1 MLRRAPLFL
10 MGFAGPA
17 YQSGVLPSVSTM
29 EFKWRK
35 VGNVLLGKFRA
46 SHKLEDP
53 VVPQGGLSSSVLV
66 LSATFL

>member
-35 VGNVLLGKFRA
+35 VGTVLLG
-46 SHKLEDP
+46 
-53 VVPQGGLSSSVLV
+53 
-66 LSATFL
+66 